1 MADNYIFK
9 TLLVKGAKGD
19 KGETGDANTVPTGGV
34 VGWTGGTIPQGYET
48 VSTPSTW
55 LKKVAEVPL
64 TTIAKVIDSLA
75 QTANTHNNAPSIYAV
90 NQALAEKE
98 TEINNIWEVIY
109 PVGAIYMSASSTSPA
124 VLFGG
129 TWEQIQEKFL
139 LAAGSTHTAGSTGG
153 AFSKTISVSGTSGD
167 TALTA
172 EQIPSHAHTIPALNG
187 SAAEGGAHTH
197 TYFVTGFTQS
207 NAEEGTAGSVSDEV
221 WTGYQTGNQDGS
233 GLPEGAHTHT
243 VTTEA
248 SNTGNTGGG
257 QAHNH
262 TVSASGN
269 NDVTNPYLAVYV
281 WKRTA

>member
-9 TLLVKGAKGD
+9 TLLVKGSKGD

-34 VGWTGGTIPQGYET
+34 VGWTGGTIPDGYESA
-48 VSTPSTW
+48 STPSSW
-55 LKKVAEVPL
+55 IRKVTEVPL

-187 SAAEGGAHTH
+187 SAEEGGAHTH

-221 WTGYQTGNQDGS
+221 WTGYQTGNQDGT